1 MLILIVIILCIVA
14 GVSFYKHHNLL
25 GSITIVL
32 LIMAQA
38 LLVMDSQYHYATKV
52 NDDIHISQVKPITS
66 IHDNHVMVTKG
77 IKEGKTTYQA
87 FVTKNKTNSKNHI
100 ILNKDKKV
108 LVNREK
114 NHQNQ
119 LVTNNHQYQYTNQFA
134 NLLFAGITNQNQ
146 LKQQVVTY
154 NLGNDWY
161 LLSKG
166 QLKSVAKKLKSKS
179 FQNKLTNTVKISV
192 QKKIKRNP
200 KLLKQPQK
208 LKIIQ
213 NQLIKSKIGS
223 LLKDSEASN

>member
-1 MLILIVIILCIVA
+1 
-14 GVSFYKHHNLL
+14 
-25 GSITIVL
+25 
-32 LIMAQA
+32 
-38 LLVMDSQYHYATKV
+38 
-52 NDDIHISQVKPITS
+52 
-66 IHDNHVMVTKG
+66 
-77 IKEGKTTYQA
+77 
-87 FVTKNKTNSKNHI
+87 
-100 ILNKDKKV
+100 
-108 LVNREK
+108 
-114 NHQNQ
+114 
-119 LVTNNHQYQYTNQFA
+119 VTNNHQYQYTNQFA

>member
-1 MLILIVIILCIVA
+1 
-14 GVSFYKHHNLL
+14 
-25 GSITIVL
+25 
-32 LIMAQA
+32 MAQA

-87 FVTKNKTNSKNHI
+87 FVTKNKTNSKTHI

>member
-14 GVSFYKHHNLL
+14 GVSFYKHHNFL

-87 FVTKNKTNSKNHI
+87 FATKNKTNSKPHI

-223 LLKDSEASN
+223 LLKDSEASS

>member
-87 FVTKNKTNSKNHI
+87 FVTKNKTNSKTHI

-223 LLKDSEASN
+223 LLKDSEALS

>member
-1 MLILIVIILCIVA
+1 M
-14 GVSFYKHHNLL
+14 

-87 FVTKNKTNSKNHI
+87 FATKNKTNSKPHI

-223 LLKDSEASN
+223 LLKDSEASS